1 MIMRP
6 SKLQSLILLLTISM
20 TISAPAPHPEPNP
33 APAADPAAKPAIT
46 PVVYSPPV
54 AVSYNAFSTLQ
65 THPSSLILKSSPAV
79 LPAIQSLQS
88 LQSLPTVYT
97 LQAQAAPALGKPLI
111 NATRVSFLIS
121 L

>member
-79 LPAIQSLQS
+79 LPALQS

-111 NATRVSFLIS
+111 SSTRVSFLIS

>member
-1 MIMRP
+1 
-6 SKLQSLILLLTISM
+6 M

-33 APAADPAAKPAIT
+33 APAADPAAKPGIT

-65 THPSSLILKSSPAV
+65 THPSSLIVKSAQTVVPTF
-79 LPAIQSLQS
+79 
-88 LQSLPTVYT
+88 QSLPTVYT
-97 LQAQAAPALGKPLI
+97 LQAQAAPALGKLLI
-111 NATRVSFLIS
+111 ISIRVSFPFS